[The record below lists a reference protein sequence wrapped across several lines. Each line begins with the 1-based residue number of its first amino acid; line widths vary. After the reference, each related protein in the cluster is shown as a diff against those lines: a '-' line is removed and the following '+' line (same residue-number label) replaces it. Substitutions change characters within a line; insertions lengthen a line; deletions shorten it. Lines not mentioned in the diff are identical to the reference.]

1 MGYVTC
7 VFPHAPTGVA
17 SFSVNRAA
25 DADVAMEEGTTSKKS
40 VEQIVATKMAVL
52 NGMNLDESRLTEG
65 LAPLGGVHVGAQD
78 PFVVC
83 FILV

>member
-1 MGYVTC
+1 MQVLPWMCPWY
-7 VFPHAPTGVA
+7 
-17 SFSVNRAA
+17 
-25 DADVAMEEGTTSKKS
+25 EEGQKACWTL
-40 VEQIVATKMAVL
+40 VATKMAVL

-83 FILV
+83 FILVYSSET